1 MYLQSLQ
8 ICPVSSRQFSAGLV
22 LARLPCLFKTVFCM
36 SCLTSRP
43 RKDHFKNDLRS
54 DQDHLLKNDFRSD
67 QDHIFSKKWSWSKIK
82 IIDHFLP
89 QKSSFLRVKI
99 SCVFSISILMLENP
113 PKCRNHTRNP
123 VKLTYLKNTQ
133 NINCLKRPKFVKKMI
148 WSN

>member
-1 MYLQSLQ
+1 MGSCY
-8 ICPVSSRQFSAGLV
+8 I
-22 LARLPCLFKTVFCM
+22 FKSMQWMGRT
-36 SCLTSRP
+36 RP

-54 DQDHLLKNDFRSD
+54 DQDHLLRNDLRSD
-67 QDHIFSKKWSWSKIK
+67 QDHIFSKKWSWWSWSKIK

-99 SCVFSISILMLENP
+99 SIIFSISILILENP
-113 PKCRNHTRNP
+113 PKYRNHTRNH

-133 NINCLKRPKFVKKMI
+133 NINCLKRPKFVKNMI